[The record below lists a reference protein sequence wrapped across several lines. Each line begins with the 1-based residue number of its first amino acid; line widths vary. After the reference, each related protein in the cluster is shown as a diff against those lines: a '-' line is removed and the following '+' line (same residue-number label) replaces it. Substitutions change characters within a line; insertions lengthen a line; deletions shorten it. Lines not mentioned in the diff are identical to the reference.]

1 MSENRLTTS
10 QAQRLKRILSG
21 ETLSWTALPE
31 WITRPLL
38 DENVIS
44 ISTNGIRKKIRVQ
57 NPELCDQ
64 LIRDLFTCGVP
75 IDEWM
80 ELRSD
85 NLTRQALVNKTGDS
99 KTLKVNTLRGFLVNC
114 IEPVEVIIDRQTIS
128 LTPHSGMSFFIYHPE
143 TLSIPEDVIVVGI
156 ENLENFNSLSELT
169 NLFSRGKYIF
179 VCRYPQNSA
188 LYEWLERIP
197 NRYIH
202 FGDFDLAGIN
212 IYQTEF
218 YSRLGDRASMLIPD
232 DIEDRIKHGNE
243 SLFNKQYNKFK
254 SLNISDSRIKPL
266 FDIIMRYHRCY
277 EQEGYILV

>member
-202 FGDFDLAGIN
+202 FGDFDLAGIK
-212 IYQTEF
+212 IFQTEF
-218 YSRLGDRASMLIPD
+218 EKYLGERASFLIPPDIKTRLHVGSSKRYD
-232 DIEDRIKHGNE
+232 DQIDNADG
-243 SLFNKQYNKFK
+243 
-254 SLNISDSRIKPL
+254 ISSDNPALQGLIDL
-266 FDIIMRYHRCY
+266 IHRERKGY
-277 EQEGYILV
+277 DQEGYIK